1 MRSAVIDIRKI
12 DVSDLAE
19 ELVKA
24 YSDYT
29 EDVIENIE
37 QAADDISK
45 DALSDIKANSPK
57 KTGSYAK
64 GFRRVK
70 RKNAHRVEFEIWN
83 PKHYRRVHLLE
94 KGWTGRNGKRV
105 PGRAHMGPAEVKA
118 VTAFE
123 KQVEEII
130 KEGGK

>member
-1 MRSAVIDIRKI
+1 MRKI
-12 DVSDLAE
+12 DISELAE

-37 QAADDISK
+37 QAADDLSK
-45 DALSDIKANSPK
+45 GALSDIKANSPK

-64 GFRRVK
+64 GFRRIK
-70 RKNAHRVEFEIWN
+70 RKNPHGVEFEIWN

-118 VTAFE
+118 VKAFE